1 MVERRKIQKTG
12 SSSFIVT
19 LPKEWIEVMGIRPGD
34 YVLIYQYADK
44 LIIVPSEK
52 ESVARLS
59 AEIRVSE
66 DVSVDEIL
74 RVIVSQYL
82 AGYDAITIVFK
93 PSTPN
98 LAKKINAIKNM
109 ARAKLAGVEVVDE
122 TYNTLTLKIL
132 LSLRELPLARAI
144 RRLHLIVNNM
154 LIDALEAF
162 KDKNMNLAEAVIQRD
177 DEADRFHFMITR
189 QLALALLDVRVMHEL
204 GISSPIETLN
214 YRILARNLERIADH
228 AVNISKR
235 VKERPTECKYC
246 NTIYELG
253 KRVLDL
259 FNKSMESIYRLNR
272 KIAEEVIG
280 ESKTLIKELE
290 NILFKEILVG
300 NISDQEKTVLALVYD
315 SIRRIIRY
323 SSGIAEATLN
333 IKASRSSI
341 IDIK

>member
-1 MVERRKIQKTG
+1 MVERRKIQRTG

-19 LPKEWIEVMGIRPGD
+19 LPKEWIESMGIKPGD
-34 YVLIYQYADK
+34 YVLVYEHADK
-44 LIIVPSEK
+44 LIITPSEK
-52 ESVARLS
+52 EGSKLS
-59 AEIRVSE
+59 TEIRVSE
-66 DVSVDEIL
+66 SADVDEIL

-82 AGYDAITIVFK
+82 AGYDTITIVFK
-93 PSTPN
+93 PNTPG
-98 LAKKINAIKNM
+98 LAKKINTIKNM

-132 LSLRELPLARAI
+132 LNLRELPLTRAL

-154 LIDALEAF
+154 LVDALEAF

-189 QLALALLDVRVMHEL
+189 QLSLALLDIRVMHEL
-204 GISSPIETLN
+204 GINNPIETLN

-235 VKERPTECKYC
+235 VKERPDECRYC
-246 NTIYELG
+246 EKIYEFG
-253 KRVLDL
+253 KKVLEL

-272 KIAEEVIG
+272 KIAEEVIR
-280 ESKTLIKELE
+280 ESQTLITELE
-290 NILFKEILVG
+290 NLLSKEILVG
-300 NISDQEKTVLALVYD
+300 HINDQEKIVLALIYD
-315 SIRRIIRY
+315 SLRRIIRY

-333 IKASRSSI
+333 IKASRTNI
-341 IDIK
+341 IDVK